1 MDGTAITKLPTSIG
15 NLTCLASLNV
25 KDCKNLISLPSTV
38 FNMKWLKN
46 LNLSG
51 CSKPLENL
59 VTKKSVEE
67 VDVSGTATGLMPCY
81 NALFQTLKK
90 LAFGQFKQRSLN
102 HMGLLSTSLSGL
114 CSLTRLDLSY
124 CNLNAIP
131 NDICESSNMCINTI
145 ERLDPQFTN

>member
-1 MDGTAITKLPTSIG
+1 M
-15 NLTCLASLNV
+15 NV

-46 LNLSG
+46 LNLFG
-51 CSKPLENL
+51 CSKLLENL

-90 LAFGQFKQRSLN
+90 LAFGQFKQKVSIAWACYR
-102 HMGLLSTSLSGL
+102 LLYRVCVL
-114 CSLTRLDLSY
+114 
-124 CNLNAIP
+124 
-131 NDICESSNMCINTI
+131 
-145 ERLDPQFTN
+145 